1 MNKSYE
7 HEYHEERSRK
17 AYDKNCQLIREHNE
31 AAQAGKYSFE
41 LRANTFADLTSSQY
55 LKQHVRLKT
64 SPVFE
69 MLDHAHIQSLKRERE
84 VKRNNFD
91 YDDDEDEDESGSEE
105 DEDDGVPDSLD
116 WREMGFTTSAKNQKS
131 CGSCYAFSIAL
142 SIEGQVF
149 KRTGK
154 LVSLS
159 EQQIIDCSIVLGNH
173 GCAGGSLR
181 NTLKYLASTRGI
193 MRDADYPYTSSVSAS
208 VLFPFFDNSDLR
220 YHFISMT
227 CSKTNVTID
236 PNWL

>member
-17 AYDKNCQLIREHNE
+17 AYEKNCQLIREHNE
-31 AAQAGKYSFE
+31 AAQQGKYSFE
-41 LRANTFADLTSSQY
+41 LRANTFADLTPMQY
-55 LKQHVRLKT
+55 LKKYVRLKM

-69 MLDHAHIQSLKRERE
+69 ALDHAHIQTLKRATNP
-84 VKRNNFD
+84 KRNHFD
-91 YDDDEDEDESGSEE
+91 YDNGNDDEDDSASEE
-105 DEDDGVPDSLD
+105 DYDDTVPDSLD
-116 WREMGFTTSAKNQKS
+116 WREMGFTTSSKNQKS

-154 LVSLS
+154 LLSLS

-181 NTLKYLASTRGI
+181 NTLRYLSSTRGI
-193 MRDADYPYTSSVSAS
+193 MRDEDYPYTSSVWHS
-208 VLFPFFDNSDLR
+208 FCFFCI
-220 YHFISMT
+220 FFF
-227 CSKTNVTID
+227 
-236 PNWL
+236 